1 MSGLSLLW
9 GMLVVLTNAT
19 TNRLPLKQWIQH
31 IHSPDT
37 AVIGRRHWRES
48 KLFPTQTQ
56 NHSPKKRS
64 IYSSIVSTE
73 QHHPGPDV
81 SIPSKVQFIP
91 TRYRVSVTA
100 RVGRNPTRH
109 WGRSIYFSLG
119 RILPFAGWRR
129 AVPAL
134 SHCSI
139 VTVMQYPSCVF
150 ILHAI
155 TCKYQLWKHRSPS
168 TSKQIPV
175 HRLLA
180 VYKSTSGL

>member
-1 MSGLSLLW
+1 MDTAHLPSRHG
-9 GMLVVLTNAT
+9 GNRAT
-19 TNRLPLKQWIQH
+19 TFKEKVNFSLHKRKI
-31 IHSPDT
+31 I
-37 AVIGRRHWRES
+37 
-48 KLFPTQTQ
+48 
-56 NHSPKKRS
+56 PKKRS
-64 IYSSIVSTE
+64 IYPSIVSTE

-81 SIPSKVQFIP
+81 SIPSKVQSIP
-91 TRYRVSVTA
+91 TRYHVSVTA

-129 AVPAL
+129 VVPAL